1 MLFRSRVFFGMFVES
16 LVYAAVLGHVVA
28 LLTHWLLTGTLFT
41 VGQQDS
47 VGQLSLTTQLV
58 VSLGAGIYEE
68 LLFRVLL
75 VGGLAWVGLR
85 MGWRRPVAFGTAV
98 VASAVIF
105 SAFHYVGPLGDP
117 FALPSFTFRAMAG
130 LLLAGGAL
138 TQAMNLGFFIVTS
151 FIAQPPKLDAREMEE
166 VDDADEE
173 RAAREQGVHRSHCT
187 GGIGRGG
194 SGG

>member
-1 MLFRSRVFFGMFVES
+1 MTPRDYVTRSREPRYSVLFAAPLLLLYEGLSTALSQSAVSGVRNGADVLLKTLFVSLGGRSGLVAFGVVLLGVGMWVVWRDQHRRGGRLSGRVFFGMFVES

-75 VGGLAWVGLR
+75 V
-85 MGWRRPVAFGTAV
+85 
-98 VASAVIF
+98 
-105 SAFHYVGPLGDP
+105 
-117 FALPSFTFRAMAG
+117 
-130 LLLAGGAL
+130 
-138 TQAMNLGFFIVTS
+138 
-151 FIAQPPKLDAREMEE
+151 E
-166 VDDADEE
+166 
-173 RAAREQGVHRSHCT
+173 
-187 GGIGRGG
+187 IGRAHV
-194 SGG
+194 